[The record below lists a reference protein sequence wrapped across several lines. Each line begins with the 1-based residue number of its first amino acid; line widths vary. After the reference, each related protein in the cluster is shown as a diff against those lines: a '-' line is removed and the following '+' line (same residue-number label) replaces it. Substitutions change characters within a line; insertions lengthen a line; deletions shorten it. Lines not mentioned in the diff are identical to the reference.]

1 MKSHW
6 RDRSGYAASGACS
19 APNSGKKERS
29 AWLPP
34 ASGTNSCAGTRK
46 SKVDFREGKT
56 QLPGARRFESPQ
68 TARNPQAKNSR
79 DSHGLQ
85 CKEFLMSFLLAHCGG
100 GQDQPGCLGPSAKR
114 PGSVSR
120 ELKRNA
126 VPSERSEFESILDS
140 TLCGND
146 LAYPSHSFPA
156 LSFRIFL
163 LRAFEL
169 ISPAIQRFFSKLL
182 RLLEVSGARTASRV
196 RHSHQR
202 RGPLPLR
209 RLYFRAGDFH
219 RASERG

>member
-1 MKSHW
+1 M
-6 RDRSGYAASGACS
+6 
-19 APNSGKKERS
+19 
-29 AWLPP
+29 PP
-34 ASGTNSCAGTRK
+34 SSGTNSCAGTRK
-46 SKVDFREGKT
+46 SKVKIFGKEAATSWRTAIRKSANEGKI
-56 QLPGARRFESPQ
+56 RRS
-68 TARNPQAKNSR
+68 NSR

>member
-6 RDRSGYAASGACS
+6 RDRSVYAASGASS

-29 AWLPP
+29 AWLPRS
-34 ASGTNSCAGTRK
+34 SGTNSCAGTRK
-46 SKVDFREGKT
+46 SKVKIFGKEAATSWRTAIRKSANEGKI
-56 QLPGARRFESPQ
+56 RRS
-68 TARNPQAKNSR
+68 NSR

-140 TLCGND
+140 TLGGNSQ
-146 LAYPSHSFPA
+146 PSKSRIARQFKRFGA
-156 LSFRIFL
+156 LNNA
-163 LRAFEL
+163 RARAQKVGGKNSKWLWESKNSKMK
-169 ISPAIQRFFSKLL
+169 SPLKLL
-182 RLLEVSGARTASRV
+182 PRQTFLVEENPSQSR
-196 RHSHQR
+196 
-202 RGPLPLR
+202 
-209 RLYFRAGDFH
+209 
-219 RASERG
+219 

>member
-1 MKSHW
+1 MRSHW
-6 RDRSGYAASGACS
+6 RDRSGSAASGASS

-34 ASGTNSCAGTRK
+34 SSGTNSSAGTRK
-46 SKVDFREGKT
+46 SKVRIIGK
-56 QLPGARRFESPQ
+56 GS
-68 TARNPQAKNSR
+68 RN
-79 DSHGLQ
+79 
-85 CKEFLMSFLLAHCGG
+85 FLAHGDSKVRKRREIRRPKTPEILTACNVRVFDKFLARSLRRRAG
-100 GQDQPGCLGPSAKR
+100 SAGVPWPLSEAPR
-114 PGSVSR
+114 LSFWS
-120 ELKRNA
+120 LKRNA